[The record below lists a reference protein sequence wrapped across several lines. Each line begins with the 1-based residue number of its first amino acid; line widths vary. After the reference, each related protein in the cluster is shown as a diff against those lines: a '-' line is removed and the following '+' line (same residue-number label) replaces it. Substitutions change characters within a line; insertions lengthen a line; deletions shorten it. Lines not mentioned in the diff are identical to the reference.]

1 MKWTAV
7 ALALSTAAL
16 LVSPVALRAQ
26 TRSPRGL
33 YATVFRSPSTGF
45 EFRRGAL
52 AVNAGFYP
60 TILTADGQ
68 TTSENTNFLRF
79 GFSGYLRSHGLAPYI
94 SPGLLV
100 SLDDDWG
107 NGVITEAGLRI
118 PVVKW
123 LALRG
128 GVGVITMFNGDVR
141 VNPTVGMDIRL
152 GGK

>member
-45 EFRRGAL
+45 ELRRGAL

-68 TTSENTNFLRF
+68 TTSAPANIAAMRRSSASSIRQLVFTTRPPF
-79 GFSGYLRSHGLAPYI
+79 GTCRRA
-94 SPGLLV
+94 
-100 SLDDDWG
+100 
-107 NGVITEAGLRI
+107 
-118 PVVKW
+118 
-123 LALRG
+123 
-128 GVGVITMFNGDVR
+128 VR
-141 VNPTVGMDIRL
+141 P
-152 GGK
+152 